1 MRVGYGRFVPRSH
14 YTSSPRSPGYGIRV
28 DPHLSSIA
36 ALAWCRELGLA
47 DDALS
52 SGGLVTNVDDTATTV
67 RVLRIGDT
75 VAVVGPEPAVSAVT
89 DLSAHPDEGAVRA
102 AAGGYAARAEVLC
115 LCPEWTD
122 AVRVEDP
129 LISHDT
135 ADLAEL
141 LRRCPPDD
149 GTEVGPDVPDRAF
162 VLLDDDH
169 QPLAVAGY
177 RELQSLLADVR
188 VLTTPENRRLGLGAT
203 VATLCTH
210 EALDA
215 GLIPLWRARHDNLA
229 ARGLAAVSGYV
240 EWGTLTTVRMSAR

>member
-1 MRVGYGRFVPRSH
+1 M
-14 YTSSPRSPGYGIRV
+14 

-52 SGGLVTNVDDTATTV
+52 SGGLVTKVDDTVSTV
-67 RVLRIGDT
+67 RVLDVGDT
-75 VAVVGPEPAVSAVT
+75 VAVVGPARAASAVAALPT
-89 DLSAHPDEGAVRA
+89 RSDEGVVRA
-102 AAGGYAARAEVLC
+102 AAGGFAARTEVLC

-122 AVRVEDP
+122 AVRVKDP

-141 LRRCPPDD
+141 VRRCPPDD
-149 GTEVGPDVPDRAF
+149 SSEVGADVPDRAF

-210 EALDA
+210 DALDA
-215 GLIPLWRARHDNLA
+215 GLIPQWRTRRDNLA
-229 ARGLAAVSGYV
+229 ARGLAAVSGYL
-240 EWGTLTTVRMSAR
+240 EWGTLITVRTSVE

>member
-1 MRVGYGRFVPRSH
+1 
-14 YTSSPRSPGYGIRV
+14 V

-52 SGGLVTNVDDTATTV
+52 SGGLVTEADETATTV
-67 RVLRIGDT
+67 RVLSIGDT
-75 VAVVGPEPAVSAVT
+75 VAVVGPEPTVSAVAA
-89 DLSAHPDEGAVRA
+89 LAEPSDEGAVRA
-102 AAGGYAARAEVLC
+102 AAGGYAARTEQLG

-122 AVRVEDP
+122 AVRIKDP

-135 ADLAEL
+135 AYLAEL
-141 LRRCPPDD
+141 VRRCPPDD
-149 GTEVGPDVPDRAF
+149 STEVGADVPDRAF

-169 QPLAVAGY
+169 QPLAGAGY

-210 EALDA
+210 DALDA
-215 GLIPLWRARHDNLA
+215 GLIPLWRTRRDNLA

-240 EWGTLTTVRMSAR
+240 EWGTLVTVRLSVR

>member
-1 MRVGYGRFVPRSH
+1 MDH
-14 YTSSPRSPGYGIRV
+14 
-28 DPHLSSIA
+28 HLSSIA

-52 SGGLVTNVDDTATTV
+52 PGVLVTKVDDTANTV
-67 RVLRIGDT
+67 RVLSIGDT
-75 VAVVGPEPAVSAVT
+75 LAVVGPEPALSAVT
-89 DLSAHPDEGAVRA
+89 TLAAPADERAVRA
-102 AAGGYAARAEVLC
+102 AAGGYAARTEVLG

-122 AVRVEDP
+122 AIRVENP
-129 LISHDT
+129 LISHDP

-141 LRRCPPDD
+141 VRRCPPDD
-149 GTEVGPDVPDRAF
+149 STELGADVPDRAF

-169 QPLAVAGY
+169 QPLAAASY
-177 RELQSLLADVR
+177 REVQSLLADVR

-210 EALDA
+210 DALDA
-215 GLIPLWRARHDNLA
+215 GLIPLWRARRDNFS

-240 EWGTLTTVRMSAR
+240 EWGTLITVHLSAR